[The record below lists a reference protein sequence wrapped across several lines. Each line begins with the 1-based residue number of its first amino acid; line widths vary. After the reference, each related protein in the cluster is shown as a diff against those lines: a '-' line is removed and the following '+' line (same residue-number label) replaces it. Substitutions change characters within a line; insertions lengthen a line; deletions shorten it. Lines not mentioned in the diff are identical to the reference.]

1 MTARAARGRP
11 RPRGGRGR
19 VAAGLAVLLVAAA
32 ATITGCAGSS
42 DTAPRCDQPLR
53 LAIVAQSLPSASYL
67 PCVRSLPQGWSTSGF
82 RAAPGGTSF
91 LLNSDR
97 SPGRPVR
104 VRLIPA
110 CRPGD
115 ASPSP
120 PRAPGAVTYTRL
132 TSITPRFAGSL
143 YDVFP
148 GGCVSYSFDFAM
160 GSQISLMEQFEQAVG
175 LYPRQQLRLVL
186 KHKLGVELGP

>member
-1 MTARAARGRP
+1 MTTRWDSPGQGR
-11 RPRGGRGR
+11 RGGR
-19 VAAGLAVLLVAAA
+19 ATLAAVLVAVVLGAM
-32 ATITGCAGSS
+32 TGLTGCAAVR
-42 DTAPRCDQPLR
+42 DTAPGCEQPLR

-67 PCVRSLPQGWSTSGF
+67 PCLRSLPQGWSTSGF

-97 SPGRPVR
+97 SPGHPVR
-104 VRLIPA
+104 VRLIPS

-120 PRAPGAVTYTRL
+120 PRAPGVVTYTRL

-148 GGCVSYSFDFAM
+148 GGCVSYSFDFAL

-175 LYPRQQLRLVL
+175 LYPRQQLRLIL

>member
-1 MTARAARGRP
+1 MTARA
-11 RPRGGRGR
+11 GRGR
-19 VAAGLAVLLVAAA
+19 RGERPRLTAGLAALLLAAA
-32 ATITGCAGSS
+32 AAVTGCAAFS
-42 DTAPRCDQPLR
+42 DAAPGCRQPLR

-67 PCVRSLPQGWSTSGF
+67 PCLRSLPQGWSTSGF
-82 RAAPGGTSF
+82 RAAPSGTSF

-97 SPGRPVR
+97 SPGHPVR
-104 VRLIPA
+104 VRLIPS

-120 PRAPGAVTYTRL
+120 PRAPGVV

-148 GGCVSYSFDFAM
+148 GGCVSYSFDFAL

-175 LYPRQQLRLVL
+175 LYPRQQLRLIL

>member
-1 MTARAARGRP
+1 MTARA
-11 RPRGGRGR
+11 GRGR
-19 VAAGLAVLLVAAA
+19 RGERPRLTAGLAALLLAAA
-32 ATITGCAGSS
+32 AAVTGCAAFS
-42 DTAPRCDQPLR
+42 DAAPGCRQPLR

-67 PCVRSLPQGWSTSGF
+67 PCLRSLPQGWSTSGF

-97 SPGRPVR
+97 SPGHPVR
-104 VRLIPA
+104 VRLIPS

-120 PRAPGAVTYTRL
+120 PRAPGVVTYTRL

-148 GGCVSYSFDFAM
+148 GGCVSYSFDFAL

-186 KHKLGVELGP
+186 ERKLGLELGP

>member
-1 MTARAARGRP
+1 MTPRAGSGRRGHCAGRARL
-11 RPRGGRGR
+11 
-19 VAAGLAVLLVAAA
+19 AAGLAAALLATA
-32 ATITGCAGSS
+32 ATLTGCAAFS
-42 DTAPRCDQPLR
+42 DTAPGCGQPLR
-53 LAIVAQSLPSASYL
+53 LAVVAQSLPSASYL
-67 PCVRSLPQGWSTSGF
+67 PCIRTLPQGWSTSGF

-91 LLNSDR
+91 LLSSDR
-97 SPGRPVR
+97 SPGQPVS
-104 VRLIPA
+104 VRLIAA

-132 TSITPRFAGSL
+132 ASITPRFAGSL

-148 GGCVSYSFDFAM
+148 GGCVSYSFDFAL

-186 KHKLGVELGP
+186 KRKLGVELGP

>member
-1 MTARAARGRP
+1 MTARAGAGRRGHCAGRARL
-11 RPRGGRGR
+11 
-19 VAAGLAVLLVAAA
+19 AAGLAAVLLATA
-32 ATITGCAGSS
+32 ATLTGCAAFS
-42 DTAPRCDQPLR
+42 DTAPGCSQPLR

-67 PCVRSLPQGWSTSGF
+67 PCIRRLPQGWSTSGF

-91 LLNSDR
+91 VLSSDR
-97 SPGRPVR
+97 SPGVAGVR
-104 VRLIPA
+104 VRLTAA
-110 CRPGD
+110 CRPGH

-148 GGCVSYSFDFAM
+148 GGCVSYSFDFAL

-186 KHKLGVELGP
+186 KRELGP

>member
-1 MTARAARGRP
+1 MTARGASGRP
-11 RPRGGRGR
+11 GPRGPRAR
-19 VAAGLAVLLVAAA
+19 VAGVLAAVLLATAAA
-32 ATITGCAGSS
+32 VTGCAALS
-42 DTAPRCDQPLR
+42 DAAPGCGQPLR

-67 PCVRSLPQGWSTSGF
+67 PCIRMLPQGWSTSGF

-91 LLNSDR
+91 LLSSDR
-97 SPGRPVR
+97 SPGRPVK
-104 VRLIPA
+104 VRLVAA
-110 CRPGD
+110 CRPGGT
-115 ASPSP
+115 SPSP
-120 PRAPGAVTYTRL
+120 PRAPGVVTYTRL

-148 GGCVSYSFDFAM
+148 GGCVSYSFDFTL

-186 KHKLGVELGP
+186 KRKLGLDLGS

>member
-1 MTARAARGRP
+1 MTTRAASGRP
-11 RPRGGRGR
+11 GPRGGCARL
-19 VAAGLAVLLVAAA
+19 AAVLAVLLLATA
-32 ATITGCAGSS
+32 ATLTGCAAFS
-42 DTAPRCDQPLR
+42 DTAPGCDQPLR

-67 PCVRSLPQGWSTSGF
+67 PCIRSLPQGWATSGF

-97 SPGRPVR
+97 SPGQPVR

-120 PRAPGAVTYTRL
+120 PRAPGVVTYTRL

-148 GGCVSYSFDFAM
+148 GGCVSYSFDYAL

-175 LYPRQQLRLVL
+175 LYPRHQLHLTL
-186 KHKLGVELGP
+186 KRKLGVELGP

>member
-1 MTARAARGRP
+1 MTARAASGSPGHRDGRT
-11 RPRGGRGR
+11 RLT
-19 VAAGLAVLLVAAA
+19 AGLAAALLVVAAA
-32 ATITGCAGSS
+32 LTGCAAFS
-42 DTAPRCDQPLR
+42 DHAPGCGQPVR

-67 PCVRSLPQGWSTSGF
+67 PCIRTLPEGWSTSGF

-97 SPGRPVR
+97 SPGQPVR
-104 VRLIPA
+104 VRLITV
-110 CRPGD
+110 CQPGG

-120 PRAPGAVTYTRL
+120 PRAPGVVTYTRL

-148 GGCVSYSFDFAM
+148 GGCVSCVFDFTL
-160 GSQISLMEQFEQAVG
+160 GSQIALMEQFEEAVG

-186 KHKLGVELGP
+186 KRELGVELGP

>member
-1 MTARAARGRP
+1 MTARTVASRPGR
-11 RPRGGRGR
+11 RGGRAWL
-19 VAAGLAVLLVAAA
+19 AAGLAAVLLATAAA
-32 ATITGCAGSS
+32 LTGCAAFS
-42 DTAPRCDQPLR
+42 DTAPGCDQPLR

-67 PCVRSLPQGWSTSGF
+67 PCIRTLPPGWSTSGF
-82 RAAPGGTSF
+82 DAAPGGTSF

-104 VRLIPA
+104 VRLIAA

-120 PRAPGAVTYTRL
+120 PRAPGVVTYTRL

-148 GGCVSYSFDFAM
+148 GGCVSYSFDFTW
-160 GSQISLMEQFEQAVG
+160 GSQIALMEQFEQAVG

-186 KHKLGVELGP
+186 RHKLGVELGP

>member
-1 MTARAARGRP
+1 MTARAASWRPGR
-11 RPRGGRGR
+11 RDGRAR
-19 VAAGLAVLLVAAA
+19 LTAGPAAVLLAVAAA
-32 ATITGCAGSS
+32 LTGCATFS
-42 DTAPRCDQPLR
+42 DHAPGCGQPLR

-67 PCVRSLPQGWSTSGF
+67 PCIRTLPEGWSTSGF

-97 SPGRPVR
+97 SPGQPVR
-104 VRLIPA
+104 VRLIAA
-110 CRPGD
+110 CQPGD

-148 GGCVSYSFDFAM
+148 GGCVSYAFDFTLR
-160 GSQISLMEQFEQAVG
+160 SQIALMEQFEEAVG

-186 KHKLGVELGP
+186 KRELGVELGP

>member
-1 MTARAARGRP
+1 MTAPAASSRPGR
-11 RPRGGRGR
+11 RGGRAR
-19 VAAGLAVLLVAAA
+19 LAAGLAAVLLATA
-32 ATITGCAGSS
+32 ATVTGCAAFSA
-42 DTAPRCDQPLR
+42 TAPGCNQPLR

-67 PCVRSLPQGWSTSGF
+67 PCIRTLPPGWSTSGF

-104 VRLIPA
+104 VRLSA
-110 CRPGD
+110 TCRPGE

-132 TSITPRFAGSL
+132 ASIIPRFAGSL
-143 YDVFP
+143 YDVFL
-148 GGCVSYSFDFAM
+148 GGCVSYSFDFAL
-160 GSQISLMEQFEQAVG
+160 GSQIALMEQFEQAVG

-186 KHKLGVELGP
+186 KRELGVAAGP

>member
-1 MTARAARGRP
+1 MTARVASGRP
-11 RPRGGRGR
+11 GPRGGRAR
-19 VAAGLAVLLVAAA
+19 VAGGLAAVLLVLA
-32 ATITGCAGSS
+32 ATVTGCAALS
-42 DTAPRCDQPLR
+42 DAAPGCGQPLR

-67 PCVRSLPQGWSTSGF
+67 PCIRTLPQGWSTSGF

-91 LLNSDR
+91 LLSSDR
-97 SPGRPVR
+97 SPGQPVR
-104 VRLIPA
+104 VRLIAA

-115 ASPSP
+115 TSPSP
-120 PRAPGAVTYTRL
+120 PRAPGVVTYTRL
-132 TSITPRFAGSL
+132 TSISPRFAGSL

-148 GGCVSYSFDFAM
+148 GGCVSYSFDFTL

-186 KHKLGVELGP
+186 KHKLGVELRP

>member
-1 MTARAARGRP
+1 MTARETSGRP
-11 RPRGGRGR
+11 GLRGAHARL
-19 VAAGLAVLLVAAA
+19 AAGLAAVLL
-32 ATITGCAGSS
+32 ATALTGCATFSN
-42 DTAPRCDQPLR
+42 TAPGCDQPLR

-67 PCVRSLPQGWSTSGF
+67 PCIRPLPQGWSTSGF

-97 SPGRPVR
+97 SPGPVR
-104 VRLIPA
+104 VRLIAA
-110 CRPGD
+110 CRPGN

-120 PRAPGAVTYTRL
+120 PRAPGVVTYTRL

-148 GGCVSYSFDFAM
+148 GGCVSYSFDFTL

-186 KHKLGVELGP
+186 KRRLGVELGP

>member
-1 MTARAARGRP
+1 MTPHAASGRP
-11 RPRGGRGR
+11 RPRGGRAR
-19 VAAGLAVLLVAAA
+19 LAAGLAALLVAMAA
-32 ATITGCAGSS
+32 MVTGCTAVS
-42 DTAPRCDQPLR
+42 DTAPGCGQQLR

-67 PCVRSLPQGWSTSGF
+67 PCTRPLPQGWSTSGF

-97 SPGRPVR
+97 SPGHPVR
-104 VRLIPA
+104 VQLSPA

-148 GGCVSYSFDFAM
+148 GGCVSYSFDFTL

-186 KHKLGVELGP
+186 KRRLGVELGP